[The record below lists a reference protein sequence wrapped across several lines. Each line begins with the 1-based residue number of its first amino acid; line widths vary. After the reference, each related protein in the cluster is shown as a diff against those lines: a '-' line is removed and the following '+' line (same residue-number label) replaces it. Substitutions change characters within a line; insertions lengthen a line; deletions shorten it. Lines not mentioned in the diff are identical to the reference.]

1 MKCCPFKKVITTT
14 PHSLD
19 TTVIES
25 FADCDEEQCMAYV
38 PSQEFKEFNGKES
51 SPAYCMLCYKQT
63 TIGYYGGCNNGD

>member
-1 MKCCPFKKVITTT
+1 MKCCPFKKVIVST

-25 FADCDEEQCMAYV
+25 FSECDEEQ
-38 PSQEFKEFNGKES
+38 
-51 SPAYCMLCYKQT
+51 CMLCYKQT